1 MRRYGKHRNKL
12 LIRVDRRLKR
22 EGKTVGRRNS
32 LLDCSDKLL
41 IDIAMNISFDDILRD
56 GSKQPY
62 DMSDDDYSYLLELKV
77 IKQKHLK
84 GLL

>member
-12 LIRVDRRLKR
+12 LVRVDRRLKR
-22 EGKTVGRRNS
+22 GGKTVGRRNS

>member
-22 EGKTVGRRNS
+22 GGKTVGRRNS

-41 IDIAMNISFDDILRD
+41 IDIAMSISFDDILRD